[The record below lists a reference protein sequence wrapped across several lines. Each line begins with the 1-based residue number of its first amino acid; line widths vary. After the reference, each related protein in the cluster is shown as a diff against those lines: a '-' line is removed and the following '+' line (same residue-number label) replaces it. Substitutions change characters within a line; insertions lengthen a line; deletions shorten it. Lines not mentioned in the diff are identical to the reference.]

1 MKQQWRRTDQLPRE
15 NVYEIPRTAPGYELP
30 RAAAGYEHPRAAPE
44 PDEASAALDLVYQAA
59 DAFRGLQDRARD
71 TEARAQ
77 SLCQQASERVR
88 QAEMRAEAAERA
100 YRELVI
106 AVDKKLSDAY
116 RALEQAQANASA
128 QMDKQTAAEFRAQR
142 AEVEAREVKRALDLV
157 EEAIR
162 RKLLTDS
169 VREID
174 RLTAV
179 A

>member
-1 MKQQWRRTDQLPRE
+1 MKQQRRRADQYSHG
-15 NVYEIPRTAPGYELP
+15 NVHEFPGAAPG
-30 RAAAGYEHPRAAPE
+30 
-44 PDEASAALDLVYQAA
+44 PDESSAALDLVYQAA
-59 DAFRGLQDRARD
+59 DAFRGLQDRALQ

-77 SLCQQASERVR
+77 SLCRQASERVR
-88 QAEMRAEAAERA
+88 QAEIRAEAAERA
-100 YRELVI
+100 YRELMD
-106 AVDKKLSDAY
+106 AVDQKLTEAY

-128 QMDKQTAAEFRAQR
+128 QMDRQAAAEFRAAR
-142 AEVEAREVKRALDLV
+142 AEGEAREVKRALDLV

-174 RLTAV
+174 RLTRV

>member
-1 MKQQWRRTDQLPRE
+1 MKQQWRRTDQLPRG
-15 NVYEIPRTAPGYELP
+15 NVQEFPS
-30 RAAAGYEHPRAAPE
+30 AATG

-59 DAFRGLQDRARD
+59 DAFRGLQERARE

-100 YRELVI
+100 YRELMV
-106 AVDKKLSDAY
+106 AVDQKLKDAY
-116 RALEQAQANASA
+116 RALEQAQANVGA
-128 QMDKQTAAEFRAQR
+128 QMDKQVAAEFRAQR

-157 EEAIR
+157 EDAIR

>member
-1 MKQQWRRTDQLPRE
+1 
-15 NVYEIPRTAPGYELP
+15 
-30 RAAAGYEHPRAAPE
+30 
-44 PDEASAALDLVYQAA
+44 
-59 DAFRGLQDRARD
+59 
-71 TEARAQ
+71 
-77 SLCQQASERVR
+77 
-88 QAEMRAEAAERA
+88 
-100 YRELVI
+100 
-106 AVDKKLSDAY
+106 
-116 RALEQAQANASA
+116 
-128 QMDKQTAAEFRAQR
+128 MDKQVAAEFRAQR